1 MTISKYRDE
10 RKKEK
15 KKPRGRRKINGQ
27 FTPLTRVMQLSDAW
41 QALSPRDVYIWTEI
55 MRKYRG
61 DEDEEFTFTY
71 KDIPKGKMGVNQF
84 YASRE
89 NLVKLGFFAVIS
101 KGGLKRKRTKFII
114 SPEWKIISEKMK
126 DKRLR
131 EEQSERDKKRWRESG
146 LDSLLEEK
154 DKNI

>member
-1 MTISKYRDE
+1 MT
-10 RKKEK
+10 
-15 KKPRGRRKINGQ
+15 
-27 FTPLTRVMQLSDAW
+27 FT

-61 DEDEEFTFTY
+61 DEHEEFTFIY

-89 NLVKLGFFAVIS
+89 NLVKLGFFVVIS

-114 SPEWKIISEKMK
+114 SHRWQSISKELKDEK
-126 DKRLR
+126 DRAS
-131 EEQSERDKKRWRESG
+131 QSERDKKIWRDAG
-146 LDSLLEEK
+146 LDSLLEG
-154 DKNI
+154 DGKNA